1 MPKIFPYRPVNLR
14 PLMYQS
20 KLRLRL
26 RSTLEVDLEAGL
38 GLLNLA
44 FVLECEPAVLGVFLF
59 VRFCVL
65 RLRVALAL
73 KKGNL
78 KSILNQF

>member
-1 MPKIFPYRPVNLR
+1 MPKTFPCRPVNL
-14 PLMYQS
+14 MYLS

-26 RSTLEVDLEAGL
+26 RSTLEVGLEVGL
-38 GLLNLA
+38 GLLFLPP
-44 FVLECEPAVLGVFLF
+44 VLECEPVVLGEFPF

-73 KKGNL
+73 KK
-78 KSILNQF
+78 K